1 MDYRIIIVSIIV
13 MILIG
18 VLSKKIGLLKE
29 KDVETLNNI
38 VINIALPCMIFNAL
52 YTADVS
58 LLPKLSILTVYI
70 LITSLIVGILT
81 YSLLHFLGWE
91 RKKIWSLVTV
101 VVLGNT
107 GFLGYPITH
116 GIFGNEGMIRAVFCD
131 ISTSILFIL
140 LSFILILIFDGD
152 LKVAIKKILTF
163 LPLWS
168 VVLGILFNIYS
179 IPITPVGSTVV
190 GYLAGATIPLIMIS
204 LGLSLKLEGLK
215 YHFKEVGLASII
227 KLLIYPLIALGVLS
241 LLNITGF
248 EHTIGFIEATMSS
261 AMLGMVIAVTYRLDW
276 ELTSDCIFTT
286 TLFSLI
292 TIPIF
297 LMFII

>member
-1 MDYRIIIVSIIV
+1 M
-13 MILIG
+13 
-18 VLSKKIGLLKE
+18 
-29 KDVETLNNI
+29 
-38 VINIALPCMIFNAL
+38 
-52 YTADVS
+52 
-58 LLPKLSILTVYI
+58 
-70 LITSLIVGILT
+70 
-81 YSLLHFLGWE
+81 
-91 RKKIWSLVTV
+91 
-101 VVLGNT
+101 
-107 GFLGYPITH
+107 
-116 GIFGNEGMIRAVFCD
+116 
-131 ISTSILFIL
+131 
-140 LSFILILIFDGD
+140 
-152 LKVAIKKILTF
+152 
-163 LPLWS
+163 
-168 VVLGILFNIYS
+168 
-179 IPITPVGSTVV
+179 
-190 GYLAGATIPLIMIS
+190 
-204 LGLSLKLEGLK
+204 SLKLEGLK

>member
-1 MDYRIIIVSIIV
+1 M
-13 MILIG
+13 
-18 VLSKKIGLLKE
+18 
-29 KDVETLNNI
+29 
-38 VINIALPCMIFNAL
+38 
-52 YTADVS
+52 
-58 LLPKLSILTVYI
+58 
-70 LITSLIVGILT
+70 
-81 YSLLHFLGWE
+81 
-91 RKKIWSLVTV
+91 
-101 VVLGNT
+101 VLGNT